1 MLKVTHNP
9 FKLSVV
15 MLSVLMLSVVMLNI
29 TVVSV
34 VAAYDKL
41 VRLHFNLRQ
50 KYGTL
55 QISKNF

>member
-1 MLKVTHNP
+1 
-9 FKLSVV
+9 
-15 MLSVLMLSVVMLNI
+15 MLNI